1 MYKSIMMTILMLI
14 TLPSLAAAQFVTA
27 GASVTIDTVEVQPGQ
42 SFALPVRLAE
52 SSLNFAGMQLP
63 LQFERDVVIDSVSFA
78 GSLKP
83 GGSIAAVEIDA
94 VSDTVAISY
103 YPSFSPPPF
112 ATVDAAEGVL
122 ATIHGTVEADAAE
135 GLIEVDSISGGTGD
149 LMWTGIGFSDD
160 VGSGMYVPNSV
171 VAGGLVVLSPTSVD
185 DSRDM
190 LPGEFA
196 LAQNYPNPFNPTTT
210 IEFALPEAGYARL
223 SVFNVLG
230 QVVATPVEGRL
241 SAGNHKI
248 VWDAG
253 QEPSGVYF
261 YRLEH
266 ASGNQT
272 RKMVLLK

>member
-1 MYKSIMMTILMLI
+1 MQKSIMITLLMLI
-14 TLPSLAAAQFVTA
+14 ALPSLTTAQFVA
-27 GASVTIDTVEVQPGQ
+27 ASASVTIDTVEVQPGQ
-42 SFALPVRLAE
+42 SFVLPVRLAG

-78 GSLKP
+78 STLKP
-83 GGSIAAVEIDA
+83 AGSVGAAEIDNI
-94 VSDTVAISY
+94 SDTVAISY

-112 ATVDAAEGVL
+112 ATVDAAEGIL
-122 ATIHGTVEADAAE
+122 ATIHGTVDAGAAE
-135 GLIEVDSISGGTGD
+135 GFIEVDSIYGGMSG

-160 VGSGMYVPNSV
+160 AGSGMYVPNSV
-171 VAGGLVVLSPTSVD
+171 VGGGLVVLSPTAVD
-185 DSRDM
+185 DGRDI

-210 IEFALPEAGYARL
+210 IGFALPTTGHTRL

-230 QVVATPVEGRL
+230 QLVATPVDGTL
-241 SAGNHKI
+241 SAGSHEV

-253 QEPSGVYF
+253 REPSGVYF

-266 ASGNQT
+266 TSGSQT